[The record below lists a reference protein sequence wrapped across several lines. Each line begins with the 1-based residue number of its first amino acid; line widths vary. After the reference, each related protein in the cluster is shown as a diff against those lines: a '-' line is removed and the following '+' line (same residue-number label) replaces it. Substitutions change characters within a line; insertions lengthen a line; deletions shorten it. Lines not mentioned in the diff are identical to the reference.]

1 LAVTVIV
8 AVPLAVFEQLPMAT
22 FVNVYVYVPGVD
34 VDTGSV
40 TELLDEV
47 VDSVKLPLVK
57 LPPPK
62 SNKLM

>member
-8 AVPLAVFEQLPMAT
+8 AVPLAVFEQLPMVT

-47 VDSVKLPLVK
+47 VVIV
-57 LPPPK
+57 
-62 SNKLM
+62 